1 MRNFGAI
8 LMVFLLGGCLG
19 GYSPANR
26 FYYLQVV
33 DAVEPV
39 SSKKLNIGIDS
50 VELPDYLDRPQIIVF
65 EQGSP
70 QMKIDETNRWGEALA
85 TMVQRTV
92 TTDIAAYLPKAT
104 VKSKTALD
112 ERFRY
117 LVDIEIVRLDMI
129 GDDGA
134 VLEAWWSVYDDDGR
148 RIVQQKTALK
158 RKIDGGFDAYVEAES
173 EMIAEMSR
181 QIAQVVAKV
190 K

>member
-1 MRNFGAI
+1 MRKFGAI

-39 SSKKLNIGIDS
+39 SSKKLNIGVDS

-85 TMVQRTV
+85 TIQ
-92 TTDIAAYLPKAT
+92 
-104 VKSKTALD
+104 
-112 ERFRY
+112 
-117 LVDIEIVRLDMI
+117 
-129 GDDGA
+129 DGA
-134 VLEAWWSVYDDDGR
+134 
-148 RIVQQKTALK
+148 
-158 RKIDGGFDAYVEAES
+158 
-173 EMIAEMSR
+173 
-181 QIAQVVAKV
+181 
-190 K
+190 